1 LKMRA
6 RDLGIRFEGEPGALN
21 AITDVPGLEVGM
33 VTLISGEGDLVPDA
47 GPVRTGV
54 TAILPVGKTNTQNAI
69 PAGIYSLNGNG
80 EMTGSHWINETG
92 GLSGP
97 IMITNTHAV
106 GTVHR
111 GVIEWVKQNFPEAA
125 MEWLLPV
132 VAETWDGYLNDI
144 NGAHVTTE
152 HAISA
157 INTASGGEVSEGS
170 HGGGTGMNCYG
181 FKGGNGTASRTVPFG
196 GKDYVVGVFV
206 QANFGDRKELRI
218 QGVDMSDLDVPNPMD
233 ESTWMDRDKSRTVP
247 GGAGS
252 VIVIV
257 ATNAPLLPD
266 QCRAL
271 ARRVPLG
278 LARTGTAGGHF
289 SGDIFLAVSTA
300 QLGELSSGFPTK
312 SRQEAELK
320 SLDFVPWNYL
330 DAFYTAVVQGVEES
344 VLNALVNNTTMVGR
358 DGNTSYAL
366 PHDQVISRISK
377 P

>member
-1 LKMRA
+1 MRA
-6 RDLGIRFEGEPGALN
+6 RDLGIKFQGNPGVLN

-33 VTLISGEGDLVPDA
+33 VTLISGDGSLIPDA

-54 TAILPVGKTNTQNAI
+54 TAILPVGKARTQQAI

-125 MEWLLPV
+125 LEWLLPV

-144 NGAHVTTE
+144 NGPHVKIE
-152 HAISA
+152 HVISA
-157 INTASGGEVSEGS
+157 IDSASGGEVAEGS

-181 FKGGNGTASRTVPFG
+181 FKGGNGTASRTVDFG
-196 GKDYVVGVFV
+196 GEQYVLGAFI
-206 QANFGDRKELRI
+206 QANFGDRKELTI
-218 QGVDMSDLDVPNPMD
+218 HGIDMSDLEVPNPMN
-233 ESTWMDRDKSRTVP
+233 ESTWMEKDKSRAVP

-252 VIVIV
+252 VIIVV

-278 LARTGTAGGHF
+278 LARTGTTGGHF
-289 SGDIFLAVSTA
+289 SGDIFLVVSTA
-300 QLGELSSGFPTK
+300 QPDELSSGFPNEK
-312 SRQEAELK
+312 RNEAELK
-320 SLDFVPWNYL
+320 SLDFIPWNYL
-330 DAFYTAVVQGVEES
+330 DAFFTAVVQSVEES
-344 VLNALVNNTTMVGR
+344 VLNALINNTTMIGR
-358 DGNTSYAL
+358 DGNISYAL
-366 PHDQVISRISK
+366 PHDQVKSRIS
-377 P
+377 PL